1 MPAPSARDLA
11 LLLAGE
17 TLFFVLVYL
26 FLVLEGTIAIFTVL
40 LALLGSSLALTRGD
54 ALARAFRGALEGHRR
69 AGAAY
74 AILFVIV
81 LPVLLRDKPYQIFV
95 LFNAALFALLALGLN
110 WQVGSTNI
118 VNFASAASFA
128 TGAYTVGLLSVHAGW
143 SFWILLPLSGLAA
156 GAVGLIL
163 GLPCMKTKTY
173 YLSLVTMAFTLI
185 VYLLLNNIDWV
196 GGPDGISGIPFPR
209 VGSYSLGDPLPLA
222 GTTLPFQ
229 ANFYYLAVALV
240 ALTFL
245 VDRRFRYS
253 PLGLAWNAVR
263 DDEIAAACQGIDV
276 SHVKVLSFC
285 ANSFFDGLAGAV
297 FAASLG
303 HISPESFSF
312 NVSVTV
318 VAIVIVGGMD
328 NAAGVILG
336 ALIMTVLPEKFQVL
350 QDYRMLLFGLMVLV
364 MLRIRPRGLFPQTT
378 RSYGGLATGPGL
390 AGGP

>member
-1 MPAPSARDLA
+1 MRAESAIGLA
-11 LLLAGE
+11 TLLLVE
-17 TLFFVLVYL
+17 TLLFVLVYL
-26 FLVLEGTIAIFTVL
+26 FLVLEGTVAIFTVL
-40 LALLGSSLALTRGD
+40 AALLASSVVLTRAD
-54 ALARAFRGALEGHRR
+54 TLSRTVRAALERHRAFAV
-69 AGAAY
+69 AY
-74 AILFVIV
+74 AILFIV
-81 LPVLLRDKPYQIFV
+81 LLPALLRDKPYQIFV

-110 WQVGSTNI
+110 WQIGSTNI

-156 GAVGLIL
+156 GAIGLVL

-196 GGPDGISGIPFPR
+196 GGPDGISGIPFPSIGR
-209 VGSYSLGDPLPLA
+209 HSLGDPLPVFGA
-222 GTTLPFQ
+222 TLPFQ
-229 ANFYYLAVALV
+229 ANFYYLAVGLV
-240 ALTFL
+240 ALTFF

-263 DDEIAAACQGIDV
+263 DDEIAAACQGINV
-276 SHVKVLSFC
+276 SHAKVLSFC
-285 ANSFFDGLAGAV
+285 ANSFFDGIAGAV
-297 FAASLG
+297 FAVSLG

-336 ALIMTVLPEKFQVL
+336 ALLMTIIPEKFQVL
-350 QDYRMLLFGLMVLV
+350 QDYRMLIFGLMILL
-364 MLRIRPRGLFPQTT
+364 MLRLRPRGLFPQTT
-378 RSYGGLATGPGL
+378 RSYGGLAAASGL
-390 AGGP
+390 PRGH